1 MRVQQLQIIVM
12 ERYLQMQ
19 IVQQSTLTTEVR
31 VHCLLSIEFLYTLRI
46 HVKQTTNVANG
57 SQSGYYAV
65 VHCMKKRQSRY
76 HKL

>member
-31 VHCLLSIEFLYTLRI
+31 VHCLLLLSIEFLCTLRI

-57 SQSGYYAV
+57 SQSGYYMLLFTA
-65 VHCMKKRQSRY
+65 
-76 HKL
+76 